1 MSWKAAGLVVLVAC
15 GCSVQTLSVNEES
28 RADNLFELT
37 ANWPAFVQAPAG
49 QAPRGTIDILFMVD
63 NTSSMGA
70 LQGQLLAGFDAFMYV
85 LDDIPGGTPDMH
97 IGVVSSDLGAGDGS
111 IEHCDATGGDR
122 GRLQRV
128 QNADCGSGDMAPRFL
143 TISEATGMRVTNF
156 SRPLPQEF
164 ACLARL
170 GEAGCGFEQPFA
182 AVKHALD
189 PALAPAENL
198 GFLRREASLA
208 VIMISNEDDCSAAP
222 GVPLYETSVNRNIT
236 SRLGPPTNFRC
247 NEFGHLCRGSAPPRT
262 ATGLLRDC
270 QSNETGGT
278 LESITSF
285 VDFLR
290 GLKSDPAKVFVA
302 TVAGPPTPYQVRVKP
317 ATIRRHGGLARDRTF
332 VHDGGRRRGR
342 SGGPAEPAHRHARPL
357 RPFRIDLRRQHV
369 HAAAPDREPA
379 GEAARPGVRRAARH
393 AGLVSGGRSV
403 DRRERGQTGGGAS
416 ALYRRAGRDAVLVAG
431 RRRRLPRDRAAV
443 HRRARRR
450 APPRGPAE
458 RDRLRQR
465 RPAAAALGAG
475 QRSGDDAIVAATDW

>member
-1 MSWKAAGLVVLVAC
+1 MRWKAAGLVVLAAC

-63 NTSSMGA
+63 NSSSMAA
-70 LQGQLLAGFDAFMYV
+70 LQGQLLAGFDTFMYV
-85 LDDIPGGTPDMH
+85 LENIPGGRPDLH
-97 IGVVSSDLGAGDGS
+97 IGVISSDLGAGDGS
-111 IEHCDATGGDR
+111 IENCDAAGGDR

-128 QNADCGSGDMAPRFL
+128 QNADCGNGDMAPRFL
-143 TISEATGMRVTNF
+143 TISEATGLRVTNF

-236 SRLGPPTNFRC
+236 SMLGPPTNFRC
-247 NEFGHLCRGSAPPRT
+247 NEFGHLCRGFAPPRT
-262 ATGLLRDC
+262 ATGVLRDC
-270 QSNETGGT
+270 QSNETGGS

-317 ATIRRHGGLARDRTF
+317 ATTADTADWPEIGHSCTTADGAAADPAVRLNQLTDTLGPYGHFESICGDSMYTPLRRIASLLAKPLARAC
-332 VHDGGRRRGR
+332 V
-342 SGGPAEPAHRHARPL
+342 ARPSMQAWCQAVD
-357 RPFRIDLRRQHV
+357 RWIDDNGVKQ
-369 HAAAPDREPA
+369 AAELPRCVDA
-379 GEAARPGVRRAARH
+379 PGVTPCWSLADDDGCRATEQLFTVARGDAPIP
-393 AGLVSGGRSV
+393 AGLVSAINC
-403 DRRERGQTGGGAS
+403 DN
-416 ALYRRAGRDAVLVAG
+416 
-431 RRRRLPRDRAAV
+431 
-443 HRRARRR
+443 
-450 APPRGPAE
+450 
-458 RDRLRQR
+458 
-465 RPAAAALGAG
+465 AG
-475 QRSGDDAIVAATDW
+475 QPPPL

>member
-1 MSWKAAGLVVLVAC
+1 MSWKAAGLVVVAAC
-15 GCSVQTLSVNEES
+15 ACSVQTLSVNEES
-28 RADNLFELT
+28 RADKLFELT
-37 ANWPAFVQAPAG
+37 ADWPAFVQAPAG

-63 NTSSMGA
+63 NSSSMAA
-70 LQGQLLAGFDAFMYV
+70 LQGQLLAGFDTFMYV
-85 LDDIPGGTPDMH
+85 LDNIPGGTPDMH
-97 IGVVSSDLGAGDGS
+97 IGVISSDLGAGDGS
-111 IEHCDATGGDR
+111 IENCDAAGGDR

-128 QNADCGSGDMAPRFL
+128 QSADCGNGDMAPRFL
-143 TISEATGMRVTNF
+143 TISEATGIRVTNF

-222 GVPLYETSVNRNIT
+222 GVPLYETSVNRSIT
-236 SRLGPPTNFRC
+236 SQLGPPTNFRC
-247 NEFGHLCRGSAPPRT
+247 NEFGHLCRGFRPPRT

-270 QSNETGGT
+270 QSNETGGY

-317 ATIRRHGGLARDRTF
+317 ATTADTADWPEIGHSCTTADGASADPAVRLNQLTDTLGPYGHFESICGDSMYTPLRRIASLLAKPLARAC
-332 VHDGGRRRGR
+332 V
-342 SGGPAEPAHRHARPL
+342 ARPSMQAWCQAVD
-357 RPFRIDLRRQHV
+357 RWTDDNGVRQ
-369 HAAAPDREPA
+369 AAELPRCVDA
-379 GEAARPGVRRAARH
+379 PGVTPCWSLADDDGCRATEQLFTVERGDAPLP
-393 AGLVSGGRSV
+393 AGLVSAINC
-403 DRRERGQTGGGAS
+403 DN
-416 ALYRRAGRDAVLVAG
+416 
-431 RRRRLPRDRAAV
+431 
-443 HRRARRR
+443 
-450 APPRGPAE
+450 
-458 RDRLRQR
+458 
-465 RPAAAALGAG
+465 AG
-475 QRSGDDAIVAATDW
+475 QPPPL